1 MIPAIG
7 AKKMYGKID
16 KDKIFT
22 YIYAFPVRSNMYKES
37 ENLCI
42 EFTNK
47 LIICPNN
54 INVKFRLVFINY

>member
-16 KDKIFT
+16 KAKIFP
-22 YIYAFPVRSNMYKES
+22 YIDALPVSSNMYKES

-42 EFTNK
+42 EFPNK

>member
-1 MIPAIG
+1 
-7 AKKMYGKID
+7 MYGKID
-16 KDKIFT
+16 KAKIFP
-22 YIYAFPVRSNMYKES
+22 YIDALPVRSNMYKES

-42 EFTNK
+42 EFPNK